1 MIGLGDRQ
9 GVGGRRRGEGGI
21 GQVNTDPA
29 QESGGTETKNV
40 KSMRREYVI
49 AIMNNSQN

>member
-9 GVGGRRRGEGGI
+9 GVGGRRRGGI
-21 GQVNTDPA
+21 GQVDTDPA

-49 AIMNNSQN
+49 GIMNNSQN